1 MKRREF
7 TKLASLSAVAVST
20 TGFIL
25 FNGKSYG
32 GDCETTTDILGPF
45 YRPDSP
51 IRNNLIIDGALGGVV
66 ELTGIVRHKDC
77 QTPYKNAKVELW
89 HCSAEG
95 IYDNKSSEFK
105 YRGTT
110 FCDNEGKYKFTTQM
124 PVPYDVGTVDVRP
137 AHFHLFISA
146 PGYQSLI
153 TQIYFTGD
161 PYLEIDAFS
170 ASNRAESRILDVIEK
185 NGIRKVT
192 FDCNMNDKLK
202 VSYSAL
208 DKIVGLYKNDNT
220 GESME
225 LFNKDNL
232 LWQKNNEAFG
242 WKYDYVGD
250 NEFEYGGL
258 PTGWLAKL
266 RFDLQNNGQV
276 KLTETS
282 VWDGIKTKNV
292 FTKVKEF

>member
-20 TGFIL
+20 TGFIQ
-25 FNGKSYG
+25 FNGNSYG

-51 IRNNLIIDGALGGVV
+51 TRSNLIIDGAPGDIV

-77 QTPYKNAKVELW
+77 QIPYEKAKVELW

-95 IYDNKSSEFK
+95 IYDNKSSEFR

-110 FCDNEGKYKFTTQM
+110 FCDNVGKYKFTTQM

-192 FDCNMNDKLK
+192 FDCNMNDKLR

-220 GESME
+220 GERLE

-232 LWQKNNEAFG
+232 LWMKNEVFG
-242 WKYDYVGD
+242 EKFDYVGD
-250 NEFEYGGL
+250 NEFEYGGM
-258 PTGWLAKL
+258 PTGLHEKL

-276 KLTETS
+276 KLTKTS
-282 VWDGIKTKNV
+282 VWEDGIKTSNV
-292 FTKVKEF
+292 FTKG